1 MLMKGVFSKSVE
13 SSHNPQG
20 FPIVLTS
27 PPNEIS
33 DYNLD
38 PFVAFLSSF
47 PNNFFL
53 KNLVKRRFLVPKNK
67 EDGSAKFVPYG
78 LRKIES
84 LLLNEFGEKY
94 VVVCHPDHIENF
106 VGSNTKVVGISTMDP
121 MGLAYAT
128 TTYSSILAFGGE
140 SINSVEFRHLIAHP
154 SIQKYKPK
162 IIVGGGGAWQIDEAN
177 KLDEYRIDS
186 LVLGEAEN
194 SVVDIFI
201 SAMNGGELPRII
213 RPKRPDLGSIPPINH
228 AATYGVVEISRGCGR
243 GCQFCSPTMRHK
255 SSFPIDH
262 IMKEV
267 AVNIKNGSKMIF
279 LATEDIFLY
288 KSQGKFIPNKK
299 EVVDLVKTISAYPG
313 VEYIQPAH
321 ASLAP
326 VLYDPQ
332 MVEELSHILLEKT
345 RWTPEYKSMYREKFI
360 SVEIGIETG
369 SVRLMK
375 KYMKGKALPYNINNW
390 PEIVTQAVGI
400 MNDNNWYP
408 LATIMTGLPDETE
421 EDTIATLELVDELSN
436 FKMFITPILFVPLK
450 DCLLSEARRIKLDHL
465 TDLQWDFIGS
475 CFKYNFNFWLPHAK
489 WRIMTGA
496 LLSYIL
502 YYSWKHGPKA
512 FYPMTKASGLAD
524 TFIGN
529 KIFRGCDPR
538 MCKMEKSSL
547 RTEMADINIG
557 TESKGGS
564 KH

>member
-1 MLMKGVFSKSVE
+1 MVKNGSTSKGHLKN
-13 SSHNPQG
+13 SSFRG
-20 FPIVLTS
+20 VPIVLTS

-47 PNNFFL
+47 PSNFLL
-53 KNLVKRRFLVPKNK
+53 KRVVKRKFLTPRDNGDK
-67 EDGSAKFVPYG
+67 SAVFVPYG
-78 LRKIES
+78 LRKVES
-84 LLLNEFGEKY
+84 LLLNEYSEND
-94 VVVCHPDHIENF
+94 VVVTHPDNLDRF
-106 VGSNTKVVGISTMDP
+106 VGPETKAVGISTMDP

-140 SINSVEFRHLIAHP
+140 SINSVEFRQLVNHP
-154 SIQKYKPK
+154 SIQKYNPK

-177 KLDEYRIDS
+177 KLEEYGIDT

-194 SVVDIFI
+194 SVVDIFN
-201 SAMNGGELPRII
+201 SALSGEKLPKILK
-213 RPKRPDLGSIPPINH
+213 PKRPAPDSIPLIRN

-255 SSFPIDH
+255 YSFPLEH

-267 AVNIKNGSKMIF
+267 KVNVDSGSKMIF

-288 KSQGKFIPNKK
+288 KSQGKFIPNRE
-299 EVVDLVKTISAYPG
+299 EVVKMVSTIANYPG

-321 ASLAP
+321 SSLAP
-326 VLYDPQ
+326 VVYDPQ
-332 MVEELSHILLEKT
+332 MVQELSQILLEKT
-345 RWTPEYKSMYREKFI
+345 RWTPEFKSMYRNKFI

-375 KYMKGKALPYNINNW
+375 RYMKGKALPYKIDDW
-390 PEIVTQAVGI
+390 PSIVTQAVGI
-400 MNDNNWYP
+400 MNDYDWYP

-421 EDTIATLELVDELSN
+421 EDTIATLELVDDLSSY
-436 FKMFITPILFVPLK
+436 KMFITPILFVPLK
-450 DCLLSEARRIKLDHL
+450 DCLLSDARRVSLDHL

-475 CFKYNFNFWLPHAK
+475 CFKYNFDFWLPHAR
-489 WRIMTGA
+489 WRIMTGT
-496 LLSYIL
+496 LLSYIM

-524 TFIGN
+524 TFIG
-529 KIFRGCDPR
+529 KRIFKGCDPR
-538 MCKMEKSSL
+538 MCKIDKGTIEHEVSDINL
-547 RTEMADINIG
+547 RTG
-557 TESKGGS
+557 SGGGS
-564 KH
+564 KE